1 VQLAEGVYR
10 GCGKMPPRLKLT
22 QDTVLAGFRGCR
34 KSLVFPNSGCGR
46 GFYETAGGVNGF
58 LVFFVRRFLFFAF
71 GEAALLYGGFI
82 SDFYPHSG
90 GVA

>member
-1 VQLAEGVYR
+1 
-10 GCGKMPPRLKLT
+10 MPDR
-22 QDTVLAGFRGCR
+22 
-34 KSLVFPNSGCGR
+34 GR